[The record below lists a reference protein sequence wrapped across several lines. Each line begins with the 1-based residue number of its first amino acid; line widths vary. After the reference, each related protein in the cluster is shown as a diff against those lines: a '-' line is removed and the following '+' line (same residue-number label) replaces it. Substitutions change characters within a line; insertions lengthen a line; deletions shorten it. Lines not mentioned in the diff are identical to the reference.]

1 LYEDI
6 ALKGDFHIALK
17 GDFLFVLTKVLYFSK
32 V

>member
-1 LYEDI
+1 LYED
-6 ALKGDFHIALK
+6 IALK